1 MSELLIR
8 PALQSDV
15 PAITRIYGQ
24 HAVHGF
30 GTFDEV
36 VPSDS
41 LFAKQLGEQDAA
53 GHPFLVACLKNELVG
68 FAYAAPFRPRT
79 GWRFSFE
86 DSIYLSPGELGRG
99 YGTKLLLALVGK
111 CRAIGVRNLIAVV
124 GDSENLP
131 SIRVHE
137 RCGFAQIG
145 ILRDVGF
152 KKGRWLDVILLQA
165 KLA

>member
-15 PAITRIYGQ
+15 PAITRIYGH
-24 HAVHGF
+24 HAVNGF
-30 GTFDEV
+30 GTFDEE
-36 VPSDS
+36 VPPLSRY
-41 LFAKQLGEQDAA
+41 AKLLTELDTA
-53 GHPFLVACLKNELVG
+53 GHPFLAACFNDTLLG

-86 DSIYLSPGELGRG
+86 DSIYMAPGELGRG
-99 YGTKLLLALVGK
+99 YGTKLLMALVAK
-111 CRAIGVRNLIAVV
+111 CREFGVRNLIAVV
-124 GDSENLP
+124 GDSQNLP

-145 ILRDVGF
+145 TLRDVGF
-152 KKGRWLDVILLQA
+152 KKGRWLDVVFLQA
-165 KLA
+165 SLA

>member
-1 MSELLIR
+1 MSDLFIR

-15 PAITRIYGQ
+15 PAITRIYGH

-30 GTFDEV
+30 GTFDEE
-36 VPSDS
+36 VPPDAQFRDR
-41 LFAKQLGEQDAA
+41 LAELDAA
-53 GHPFLVACLKNELVG
+53 GHPFLAACLNDELLG

-86 DSIYLSPGELGRG
+86 DSIYMAPGELRRG
-99 YGTKLLLALVGK
+99 YGTKLLTALVAK
-111 CRAIGVRNLIAVV
+111 CREIGVRNLIAVV
-124 GDSENLP
+124 GDSQNLP

-145 ILRDVGF
+145 TLRDVGF
-152 KKGRWLDVILLQA
+152 KKGRWLDVVFLQA